1 MRIVLYSTLTNS
13 AMHKNTIANQHNT
26 MPRKKDDA
34 LLKAAFEELFPY
46 LLRFCFP
53 DADKMFNIRKGFVF
67 LDKELTELFP
77 ELKKQGGNRFV
88 DMLVKTFL
96 KNGKEEW
103 ILVHI
108 EIQGGSTKGFP
119 KRMFQPACR

>member
-1 MRIVLYSTLTNS
+1 MY
-13 AMHKNTIANQHNT
+13 KKPIANRGNT

-53 DADKMFNIRKGFVF
+53 DADKIFDFRKSFVF

-77 ELKKQGGNRFV
+77 ELKKQGGSRFV

-108 EIQGGSTKGFP
+108 EIQGGSAKGFP